1 MKERLLKLL
10 TIKSI
15 VTLLLTFVFCHLS
28 VTGAITPEVF
38 MTVFVVVIGFYFG
51 TQKVKDNVQ

>member
-10 TIKSI
+10 CIKSI
-15 VTLLLTFVFCHLS
+15 VTLALTCVFCYLS
-28 VTGAITPEVF
+28 IRGTITPEVF

-51 TQKVKDNVQ
+51 TQKVKENV